1 MAAFVFCC
9 AGSTA
14 QDVEEGGADGGGP
27 VGAMG
32 GLSGAKRNPR
42 VSSCVQG
49 YLLCVASLGCFIW
62 AGLNAGCRA
71 PLPSHSCYHM
81 QVSRCH

>member
-1 MAAFVFCC
+1 MEEANRQGCSSSLAVSKVAEMAAFVFCC

-27 VGAMG
+27 VGAKG

-49 YLLCVASLGCFIW
+49 YLL
-62 AGLNAGCRA
+62 
-71 PLPSHSCYHM
+71 
-81 QVSRCH
+81 